1 MNKPQKIGI
10 FGGSFNP
17 VHLGH
22 LIVAEYFVEDLNLDT
37 CFFVPNYISP
47 FKVNDSELISSLHRI
62 EMLRLAVQNNPKFLV
77 NDFEIKKGG
86 ISFTFETI
94 LYFKR
99 EHSNDSLFLLMG
111 TDQIANFSQWKNWEM
126 ILNNATIVVARRNG
140 PNETE
145 KIHTNVFSECPEKI
159 IYLKNPIIE
168 ISSTEIRS
176 RIKSGKSIKYLIPES
191 VQSYIESN
199 RLYI

>member
-1 MNKPQKIGI
+1 MNKSKRIGI

-17 VHLGH
+17 VHIGH

-37 CFFVPNYISP
+37 CFFVPNHISP
-47 FKVNDSELISSLHRI
+47 FKVNDSELISSLHRL
-62 EMLRLAVQNNPKFLV
+62 EMLRLAAQNNPKFLV

-86 ISFTFETI
+86 TSFTFETV

-99 EHSNDSLFLLMG
+99 EYPNDSLFLLMG
-111 TDQIANFSQWKNWEM
+111 TDQIANFSQWKNWEV
-126 ILNNATIVVARRNG
+126 ILNNSIIVAARRNV

-145 KIHTNVFSECPEKI
+145 KIHTSVFSKYPDKI
-159 IYLKNPIIE
+159 VYLKNPIIG
-168 ISSTEIRS
+168 ISSTEIRN
-176 RIKSGKSIKYLIPES
+176 RIKSGKSIRYLIPES
-191 VQSYIESN
+191 VQSHIESN